1 MHFSAQ
7 PIPNE
12 PHRDLSMTATQARSQ
27 PGGVILATNAMGT
40 RFELVLCESTHH
52 AAGSHESQVF
62 LQAVGEQVIEE
73 IQFWDRTLSR
83 FTPGSVPAR
92 LIQAAAN
99 NNPNHFV
106 PLDARV
112 FSLLQLCESMRT
124 STQGAFDISFASNR
138 TRAQPAGLLFDETSH
153 AARLSYP
160 DQTLDFGAV
169 GKGFALDCVAEILRE
184 HGVTKALIHGGTSS
198 ILALGD
204 WTIGVKIDEARE
216 CVIAMRNSHLSVSST
231 MHRTHIVDARVNS
244 NQQTTSAVNTAA
256 VLFPLSMHTGP
267 NNLPIPSAGTLAE
280 VWSTSL
286 TLLGFRIP
294 AVPTQ
299 LTTLLARNAHD
310 LELQGPDVHC
320 FRTS

>member
-1 MHFSAQ
+1 MA
-7 PIPNE
+7 
-12 PHRDLSMTATQARSQ
+12 AAQARSQ
-27 PGGVILATNAMGT
+27 PSGIILATNAMGT

-62 LQAVGEQVIEE
+62 LQSVGEQVIEE
-73 IQFWDRTLSR
+73 IEFWDRTLSR

-99 NNPNHFV
+99 NDPNQFV

-112 FSLLQLCESMRT
+112 FSLLQLCESMRI

-138 TRAQPAGLLFDETSH
+138 TQVQPVGILLDEASH
-153 AARLSYP
+153 AASLSYP

-169 GKGFALDCVAEILRE
+169 GKGFAFDCVAEILRE

-204 WTIGVKIDEARE
+204 WTVGVKIDESRE
-216 CVIAMRNSHLSVSST
+216 CVIAMKNSHLSVSST
-231 MHRTHIVDARVNS
+231 KHRTHIVDARVNS
-244 NQQTTSAVNTAA
+244 NQPTTSAVHTAA
-256 VLFPLSMHTGP
+256 VLSPLNMHSAL
-267 NNLPIPSAGTLAE
+267 NNLPVPGAGTLTE

-286 TLLGFRIP
+286 TLLGSRIQAAP
-294 AVPTQ
+294 PQ
-299 LTTLLARNAHD
+299 LTTLLARESPD

-320 FRTS
+320 FRIS